1 MTERVTAPNRISP
14 SSAPESGVTEAGLDP
29 EILDALD
36 RTEEVHIGTRRD
48 ASSPAHETVIWA
60 VVVDGGAFVR
70 SVRSGK
76 GRCWYREASANPEVT
91 ILVNDE
97 RVPARAVHEA
107 DARTIEKVS
116 EAIREKYGASF
127 PGPTAAMVR
136 EEVLATTLRLLPA

>member
-1 MTERVTAPNRISP
+1 
-14 SSAPESGVTEAGLDP
+14 VTEAGLDP
-29 EILDALD
+29 ETLDALD
-36 RTEEVHIGTRRD
+36 RTEEVHIETRRD

-70 SVRSGK
+70 SVRGGK
-76 GRCWYREASANPEVT
+76 GRWYREASANPDVT
-91 ILVNDE
+91 LRVDDR
-97 RVPARAVHEA
+97 RVPVRAVPET

-116 EAIREKYGASF
+116 GAIREKYGASF

>member
-1 MTERVTAPNRISP
+1 M
-14 SSAPESGVTEAGLDP
+14 TEAGLDP
-29 EILDALD
+29 KSLDALD
-36 RTEEVHIGTRRD
+36 RTEEVHIETRRD

-70 SVRSGK
+70 SVRGGK
-76 GRCWYREASANPEVT
+76 GRWYREASANPDVT
-91 ILVNDE
+91 LRVDDR
-97 RVPARAVHEA
+97 RVPVRAVPET

-116 EAIREKYGASF
+116 GAIREKYGASF

>member
-1 MTERVTAPNRISP
+1 
-14 SSAPESGVTEAGLDP
+14 VTEAGLDP
-29 EILDALD
+29 KTLNALD
-36 RTEEVHIGTRRD
+36 RTEEVHIETRRD

-70 SVRSGK
+70 SVRGGK
-76 GRCWYREASANPEVT
+76 GRWYREASANPDVT
-91 ILVNDE
+91 LRVDDR
-97 RVPARAVHEA
+97 RVPVRAVPET

-116 EAIREKYGASF
+116 GAIREKYGASF

>member
-1 MTERVTAPNRISP
+1 
-14 SSAPESGVTEAGLDP
+14 VTEADLDP

-36 RTEEVHIGTRRD
+36 RTEEVHIETRRD

-70 SVRSGK
+70 SVRGGK
-76 GRCWYREASANPEVT
+76 GRWYREASANPDVT
-91 ILVNDE
+91 LRVDDR
-97 RVPARAVHEA
+97 RVPVRAVPET

-116 EAIREKYGASF
+116 GAIREKYGASF